1 MKIQKR
7 QRKRSS
13 QTILALNVLTKAR
26 ERDVKFQDVKYKCHV
41 IEMTEKAIEYDSWT
55 LTGNHYQTDSVD

>member
-41 IEMTEKAIEYDSWT
+41 IEMTEKAIEYMT
-55 LTGNHYQTDSVD
+55 VGHLLVTITKLIQ